1 MPILITIPPTELY
14 DENKKEFINVEKETK
29 LLLEHSLIAISKWES
44 VWHKSFFDPKL
55 EKTPEEINHYITCMN
70 RTPNVDENVF
80 MAIPQSEYKKIE
92 KYLND
97 PMTATTF
104 RDAPEKKGTKQEVQT
119 SELIYYYMFKLGI
132 PKECEKWH
140 INRLMTLIKIYGIK
154 DQPNKKVSKSEA
166 MARYSAINA
175 KNRARFN
182 SKG

>member
-14 DENKKEFINVEKETK
+14 DDAKKEFINIDKEVK

-44 VWHKSFFDPKL
+44 KWHKSFFDPKV
-55 EKTPEEINHYITCMN
+55 EKTPEMVNDYIVCMN
-70 RTPNVDENVF
+70 RTPNVDPNVF
-80 MAIPQSEYKKIE
+80 SAIPQSEMKRIE
-92 KYLND
+92 EYLQD
-97 PMTATTF
+97 PMSATTF
-104 RDAPEKKGTKQEVQT
+104 NDPPQKKGKQEVQT

-140 INRLMTLIKIYGIK
+140 INRLLVLLKIYGIK
-154 DQPNKKVSKSEA
+154 DQPDKKVSKSEA
-166 MARYSAINA
+166 MARYNAINA